1 MLGMKRTQIYLDE
14 DLDLELRQTA
24 FFEGRSAAAL
34 IREAVR
40 AYLDRATEDRRA
52 IEDPFAD
59 IIGAFTTG
67 PSDSAERLD
76 DYLYGSDPM

>member
-1 MLGMKRTQIYLDE
+1 MKRTQIYLDE

-40 AYLDRATEDRRA
+40 TYLDHATDERRP

-59 IIGAFTTG
+59 IIGAFVTNPTA
-67 PSDSAERLD
+67 DAKEQDVIVYELD
-76 DYLYGSDPM
+76 RP